1 MENPELYNADS
12 RHRYALFVTNR
23 LEYCSFFVTD
33 KSFQMVSY

>member
-12 RHRYALFVTNR
+12 RHRYAPFVTNR